1 MSAPPKSSLHDGG
14 SASIQG
20 DTERRAQ
27 AVRFRRALSLLGMT
41 LVAPGSAQI
50 VAGNRSLG
58 RFALRVALMALV
70 MALAVGGLWLL
81 SPKAVITLFGHESVL
96 AVIRYVLLIL
106 GGLWAVLFVDAWRLG
121 QPMALART
129 HRLRVFGL
137 TGVLAIGT
145 SAAVLVAANA
155 VGSLQVVV
163 SDVFTGGGAGE
174 RDGRYNIL
182 LLGGDA
188 GEDREGLRPDSITVA
203 SVDAETGA
211 SILFGLPRNMQN
223 VPFTEDSPMHDEWPD
238 GFDCGDECL
247 LNGVYTWAED
257 HADLFEGEDRPGVA
271 ATQSAVEA
279 ITGLEISYTA
289 LIDLQGFEQLVNAVG
304 GVTINV
310 GKRVPIGIEGGRIQ
324 GWIETGEQRMDGGTA
339 LWFARSRRDSNDY
352 ERMARQRCVM
362 SAMLK
367 QIDPQTVLTNFQSL
381 ASASAETIWTDV
393 PVTDLPD
400 LLSVAGKARAQAP
413 VSVSFVPPLVE
424 PVHPDFR
431 QIRRL
436 VEDAIDPPEMAETDV
451 TEPQEQQPATAGEAA
466 GSARGSASL
475 RRVAIPRFGQDLWLA
490 V

>member
-1 MSAPPKSSLHDGG
+1 
-14 SASIQG
+14 
-20 DTERRAQ
+20 
-27 AVRFRRALSLLGMT
+27 MT

-50 VAGNRSLG
+50 VAGNRALG
-58 RFALRVALMALV
+58 RFALRVAIMA
-70 MALAVGGLWLL
+70 AAVAVVVAVLWLL
-81 SPKAVITLFGHESVL
+81 SPRAVIVLFGHESVL
-96 AVIRYVLLIL
+96 MAIRYLLLIL
-106 GGLWAVLFVDAWRLG
+106 GGLWAVLFIDAWRLG
-121 QPMALART
+121 QPMTLGRH
-129 HRLRVFGL
+129 HRLRIFGL
-137 TGVLAIGT
+137 TGLLAVGT
-145 SAAVLVAANA
+145 SAVVLVAANA
-155 VGSLQVVV
+155 LGSIQVVI

-188 GEDREGLRPDSITVA
+188 GADRDGLRPDSITVV

-257 HADLFEGEDRPGVA
+257 HSDLFAGGDRPGVA
-271 ATQSAVEA
+271 AMQSAVEA
-279 ITGLEISYTA
+279 ITGLELSYTA

-310 GKRVPIGIEGGRIQ
+310 GKRIPIGIEGGRIE

-367 QIDPQTVLTNFQSL
+367 QVDPQTVLTNFQSL
-381 ASASAETIWTDV
+381 ASASAQTIWTDV
-393 PVTDLPD
+393 PLTDLPD
-400 LLSVAGKARAQAP
+400 LVSIAAKSSAQSP
-413 VSVSFVPPLVE
+413 VSMSFVPPPWSLCIQTSGESADCRGRDRPARATTAHGGVPDSRPRRAPQLPGLQPTCRSVWVKSDARSSALSCR
-424 PVHPDFR
+424 PVKCWARGHQRALD
-431 QIRRL
+431 RRR
-436 VEDAIDPPEMAETDV
+436 VRADPP
-451 TEPQEQQPATAGEAA
+451 
-466 GSARGSASL
+466 S
-475 RRVAIPRFGQDLWLA
+475 IPR
-490 V
+490 

>member
-1 MSAPPKSSLHDGG
+1 MSRCS
-14 SASIQG
+14 
-20 DTERRAQ
+20 
-27 AVRFRRALSLLGMT
+27 
-41 LVAPGSAQI
+41 
-50 VAGNRSLG
+50 
-58 RFALRVALMALV
+58 
-70 MALAVGGLWLL
+70 
-81 SPKAVITLFGHESVL
+81 

-106 GGLWAVLFVDAWRLG
+106 GGLWAVLFIDAWRLG
-121 QPMALART
+121 QPMTLART
-129 HRLRVFGL
+129 HRLRIFGL

-155 VGSLQVVV
+155 VGSIQIVV

-188 GEDREGLRPDSITVA
+188 GEDRDGLRPDSITVA

-310 GKRVPIGIEGGRIQ
+310 GKRVPIGIEQRPDPGVDRDRRAEDGRRH
-324 GWIETGEQRMDGGTA
+324 GAVVRPVA
-339 LWFARSRRDSNDY
+339 
-352 ERMARQRCVM
+352 ARQQRLR
-362 SAMLK
+362 A
-367 QIDPQTVLTNFQSL
+367 DGP
-381 ASASAETIWTDV
+381 AEMRDV
-393 PVTDLPD
+393 GDAQADRPADGADQLP
-400 LLSVAGKARAQAP
+400 VAGGGFGGDDLDRRAGDGSCRICCRSPARRAAQAP

-424 PVHPDFR
+424 PVHPNFR
-431 QIRRL
+431 RDPADWSRTPSIRRSSPRQAT
-436 VEDAIDPPEMAETDV
+436 VEPSARA
-451 TEPQEQQPATAGEAA
+451 AGESGTATGGAGARHPSVWAKTRADAA
-466 GSARGSASL
+466 ARSARPSRVLGSWTSENS
-475 RRVAIPRFGQDLWLA
+475 RSQTRTS
-490 V
+490 

>member
-1 MSAPPKSSLHDGG
+1 
-14 SASIQG
+14 
-20 DTERRAQ
+20 
-27 AVRFRRALSLLGMT
+27 
-41 LVAPGSAQI
+41 
-50 VAGNRSLG
+50 
-58 RFALRVALMALV
+58 

-81 SPKAVITLFGHESVL
+81 SPRAVMGLFGHDSVL
-96 AVIRYVLLIL
+96 GVIRYVLLIL
-106 GGLWAVLFVDAWRLG
+106 GGLWAVLFIDAWRLG

-155 VGSLQVVV
+155 VGSIQIVV

-188 GEDREGLRPDSITVA
+188 GEDRDGLRPDSITVA

-223 VPFTEDSPMHDEWPD
+223 VPFTKDSPMHDEWPD

-304 GVTINV
+304 GVTIDV
-310 GKRVPIGIEGGRIQ
+310 GKRVPIGIEHGRIE
-324 GWIETGEQRMDGGTA
+324 GWIESGEQRMDGYTA

-400 LLSVAGKARAQAP
+400 LLSIAGKARTQAP
-413 VSVSFVPPLVE
+413 ISVSFVPPPWSPFIRTSDRSGRSSRTRIHPTRGVRGPRTTGRTARPSRRGCCARANRGAGLRGLA
-424 PVHPDFR
+424 PVPPHSSRYR
-431 QIRRL
+431 QVGCWARGHQRAVDRRRL
-436 VEDAIDPPEMAETDV
+436 RADTQTV
-451 TEPQEQQPATAGEAA
+451 
-466 GSARGSASL
+466 
-475 RRVAIPRFGQDLWLA
+475 PR
-490 V
+490 